1 MMKRTGSLIFYL
13 NFALLMLGLGCSD
26 AVRGVFAP
34 VFQSHFALNASQI
47 SLMMTVS
54 YTGNLV
60 FMLFGSRLADCLGV
74 KRIFLS
80 AIAVWVAA
88 LALYLATD
96 SYRMVLIGVF
106 FAMGTSTLMNML
118 MNLMSPSLFAS
129 PGMVINTLFFVQ
141 GIGTTVTQSV
151 IGASVSQFSHWKLVN
166 FTLAVIGILS
176 FILFF
181 TASLRDGRI
190 AGQPAPK
197 KEEDNGGQGLAQI
210 FKRPAFWFFFLIFG
224 FYFVGE
230 HGIMNWM
237 NIYCLQALHMPA
249 GQAAVFP
256 ALFFGGITA
265 GRLLLAPA
273 VGRLGV
279 KRSLVVFLGIGCVL
293 YGAALLAGG
302 AAFYGLAA
310 AGFCISIVYPTMTM
324 CIQLFFPK
332 EITATATGV
341 IMSCGTLFDIAFN
354 AGFGS
359 LIDRIGYQAGMSLL
373 PVSMAACFV
382 IYLLFIRTVKQV
394 RTL

>member
-1 MMKRTGSLIFYL
+1 MKRTGSRIFYL
-13 NFALLMLGLGCSD
+13 NFALLMLGLGSSD
-26 AVRGVFAP
+26 AARGVFAP

-47 SLMMTVS
+47 SLMMTIS

-60 FMLFGSRLADCLGV
+60 FMLFGSRLADLLGV

-80 AIAVWVAA
+80 AIAVWAAA

-96 SYRMVLIGVF
+96 SYRMVLTGVF

-118 MNLMSPSLFAS
+118 MNLMSPALFAS

-141 GIGTTVTQSV
+141 GIGTTVTQSL

-166 FTLAVIGILS
+166 AALAGIGILS

-181 TASLRDGRI
+181 MAALGDGRI
-190 AGQPAPK
+190 ARQPAEK
-197 KEEDNGGQGLAQI
+197 KEEGQSGGGLAQI

-237 NIYCLQALHMPA
+237 NIYCLQALHLPA
-249 GQAAVFP
+249 GQAALFP

-293 YGAALLAGG
+293 YGAALLGGG

-324 CIQLFFPK
+324 CIQLFFPR
-332 EITATATGV
+332 EITATAAGM
-341 IMSCGTLFDIAFN
+341 IMSCGTIFDIAFN
-354 AGFGS
+354 AGFGG

-373 PVSMAACFV
+373 PVSMAACFM

>member
-1 MMKRTGSLIFYL
+1 MKRTGSRIFYL

-26 AVRGVFAP
+26 AARGVFAP

-47 SLMMTVS
+47 SLMMTIS

-60 FMLFGSRLADCLGV
+60 FMLFGSRLADLLGV

-80 AIAVWVAA
+80 AIAVWAAA

-96 SYRMVLIGVF
+96 SYPMVLTGVF

-118 MNLMSPSLFAS
+118 MNLMSPALFAS

-141 GIGTTVTQSV
+141 GIGTTVTQSL

-166 FTLAVIGILS
+166 AALAGIGILS

-181 TASLRDGRI
+181 MAALGDGRI
-190 AGQPAPK
+190 ACQPAEK
-197 KEEDNGGQGLAQI
+197 KEEGQSGGGLAQI

-237 NIYCLQALHMPA
+237 NIYCLQALHLPA
-249 GQAAVFP
+249 GQAALFP

-293 YGAALLAGG
+293 YGAALLGGG

-324 CIQLFFPK
+324 CIQLFFPR
-332 EITATATGV
+332 EITATAAGV
-341 IMSCGTLFDIAFN
+341 IMSCGTIFDIAFN
-354 AGFGS
+354 AGFGG

-373 PVSMAACFV
+373 PVSMAACFM